1 MDKLVEKYFEIGKL
15 AHRYYLD
22 HKSLGKEFDKISESI
37 IEIEK
42 NSPEYKEAI
51 KREDCSCPNCG
62 YSFDS
67 DSNFCSNCGL
77 NLDKFLKN
85 KLYAKNVEIEWKL
98 TISSALFVDIR
109 GKFYEL

>member
-42 NSPEYKEAI
+42 ILLNIKKQLKEKTA
-51 KREDCSCPNCG
+51 
-62 YSFDS
+62 
-67 DSNFCSNCGL
+67 
-77 NLDKFLKN
+77 
-85 KLYAKNVEIEWKL
+85 AVL
-98 TISSALFVDIR
+98 TAATHLIVILIFALTVV
-109 GKFYEL
+109 

>member
-22 HKSLGKEFDKISESI
+22 HKSLGEEFDKISESI

-67 DSNFCSNCGL
+67 DSIFCSNCGL
-77 NLDKFLKN
+77 NLEKFFKEQVVCKKCGNRMEADDKFCSICGYK
-85 KLYAKNVEIEWKL
+85 
-98 TISSALFVDIR
+98 R
-109 GKFYEL
+109 